1 VAISAAERRLRSQ
14 IGAHISWA
22 RTENRSARTLP
33 ARLALLDKFEKQADP
48 EGKLLPAERA
58 KAAESLRRAYYA
70 RLALKSAQARRRRA
84 KPRQQAGTSPGT
96 PEKGHAYPQV
106 KGVPAAV
113 TLAL

>member
-1 VAISAAERRLRSQ
+1 MTLTPAERRLRSQ
-14 IGAHISWA
+14 IGAHESWG
-22 RTENRSARTLP
+22 RTVNRSARTLP

-84 KPRQQAGTSPGT
+84 SSR
-96 PEKGHAYPQV
+96 PEAPTGKVCP
-106 KGVPAAV
+106 
-113 TLAL
+113 